1 MASYRVAGYRVAV
14 YRPAR
19 PYRRPRRTYKFRYRA
34 RRQNSGAFPVV
45 AIVGAVLLAGAGT
58 GAGVKAVTSHHAHPA
73 APAKTGNAAA
83 AAVVAF
89 AKAQVGKVPYLWG
102 GTTEAGMDC
111 SGLSMEAYAAA
122 HVSIERTSQDQWAS
136 EKRVPAGDVVAG
148 DLVFFAGSDGT
159 PEAPGHVGIVVNPKA
174 DEMIDEYETG
184 TYAEYDRY
192 GAKASPDTGLS
203 AVVGFTDPDPAAPPV
218 PVAAPAGGSEAA
230 YFSAVL
236 ADLKAPATAA
246 NLRSLTGWYPH
257 EYRSWPP
264 AAENDALDTTLRMP
278 GSWPF
283 NTFDGGLHVQAYPT
297 ASEGAQATAAT
308 LEGGYPLITA
318 ALRSGDGA
326 CGKSFADEFGEWSG
340 YAYQEVC

>member
-1 MASYRVAGYRVAV
+1 MAAYRVAGYRVAV

-19 PYRRPRRTYKFRYRA
+19 PYRRPRRTYKFRGRA

-45 AIVGAVLLAGAGT
+45 AIAGAVLLAGAGT

-83 AAVVAF
+83 AKVVAF
-89 AKAQVGKVPYLWG
+89 AKAQVGKVPYVWG

-136 EKRVPAGDVVAG
+136 EKHVPASEVVAG

-184 TYAEYDRY
+184 TYARHDTY
-192 GAKASPDTGLS
+192 GLPSS
-203 AVVGFTDPDPAAPPV
+203 APGMGTVVGFTDPDPAAPPA
-218 PVAAPAGGSEAA
+218 PAATPAGGSETAF
-230 YFSAVL
+230 FSAVL
-236 ADLKAPATAA
+236 ADLGDRRTERDLTSLADWAA
-246 NLRSLTGWYPH
+246 H
-257 EYRSWPP
+257 EGRWGTVGQWDP
-264 AAENDALDTTLRMP
+264 LDTTLKTA
-278 GSWPF
+278 GSWNF
-283 NTFDGGLHVQAYPT
+283 NTFGDGLHVQSYPS
-297 ASEGAQATAAT
+297 AAEGAQATAAT
-308 LEGGYPLITA
+308 ISGGYPLITA

-326 CGKSFADEFGEWSG
+326 CGKGFTNEFGEWSG
-340 YAYQEVC
+340 HVYEEVC